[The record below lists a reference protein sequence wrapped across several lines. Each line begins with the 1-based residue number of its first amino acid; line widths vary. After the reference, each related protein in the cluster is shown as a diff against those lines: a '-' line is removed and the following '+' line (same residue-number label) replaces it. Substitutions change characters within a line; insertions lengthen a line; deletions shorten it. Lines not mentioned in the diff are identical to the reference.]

1 MNFVIFLSLLT
12 TISMAQ
18 TEKIKIHVLRLKP
31 GQDVLKEVTGFV
43 QTNKINAASI
53 LSVVGSLS
61 EAHFRF
67 ANNKEGVRL
76 KGPFEVVSL
85 SGTTGGE
92 GSHIHLSVADRKGT
106 TLGGHLLEGNS
117 VFTTL
122 EIVLGEYPD
131 LIFKRTLDSTYGYKE
146 LEVQKK

>member
-1 MNFVIFLSLLT
+1 MKFFIFLSFLT
-12 TISMAQ
+12 SFSMAQ
-18 TEKIKIHVLRLKP
+18 SEKLKIHVLRLKP
-31 GQDVLKEVTGFV
+31 GQDVLKEVTVFI
-43 QTNKINAASI
+43 QTNKISAASI
-53 LSVVGSLS
+53 LSAVGSLS
-61 EAHFRF
+61 EAHLRY
-67 ANNKEGVRL
+67 ANNKDGVKM
-76 KGPFEVVSL
+76 KGPLEVVSF
-85 SGTTGGE
+85 SGTSGAE
-92 GSHIHLSVADRKGT
+92 GSHFHLSVADSKGV